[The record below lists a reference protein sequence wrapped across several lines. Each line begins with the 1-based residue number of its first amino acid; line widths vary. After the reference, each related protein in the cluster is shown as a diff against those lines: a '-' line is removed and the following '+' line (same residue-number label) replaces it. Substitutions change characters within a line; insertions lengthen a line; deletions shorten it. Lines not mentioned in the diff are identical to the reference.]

1 MTPLP
6 NPTKRS
12 SYVPCQ
18 LALLQG
24 LSHPCAVTRLVS
36 AEGANIRFSQG
47 RWHIHVRAN
56 SRHFRGE
63 SAPLLEEVHRGR
75 GYLITS
81 GTHYGTDQFA
91 LRIIAGALQRANLL
105 ALRLPTGEGFDMMA
119 LHPLFPARVLLI
131 EVTAVMNCPRERKKA
146 NLLMKTWLANA
157 QAEGQ
162 PFLCRVTPQW
172 HPTNRGAKLS
182 ENETVVHITW
192 RGVEYRPVSWVQL
205 MARLQGSYMSFE
217 VWVQAQGRK
226 DE

>member
-1 MTPLP
+1 MSPLP

-24 LSHPCAVTRLVS
+24 LSHPAMVTRLVS
-36 AEGANIRFSQG
+36 PEGVNIRYSQR
-47 RWHIHVRAN
+47 RWHLHARAI

-81 GTHYGTDQFA
+81 ASHYGTDQFT
-91 LRIIAGALQRANLL
+91 LRIVAGALQRKNML
-105 ALRLPTGEGFDMMA
+105 ALRLPTGEGFDLLV
-119 LHPLFPARVLLI
+119 LHPLFPARILLM
-131 EVTAVMNCPRERKKA
+131 EVTAVSSQPRERQKA
-146 NLLMKTWLANA
+146 QLLMKTWLANS
-157 QAEGQ
+157 QVEGQ
-162 PFLCRVTPQW
+162 PFLCRVTPRW
-172 HPTNRGAKLS
+172 LPCNTGAKLS

-192 RGVEYRPVSWVQL
+192 RGVEYRPVAWMQL
-205 MARLQGSYMSFE
+205 MARLQGSYLPFIR
-217 VWVQAQGRK
+217 WVTEQGRK